1 MDNFEEEVQ
10 YFTELVFK
18 NIQKAKARKKRK
30 DEMVFFNLDIR
41 KDGQEIAIFNQEK
54 DYVYTILTKDIEEFN
69 FKQYLIKELALRY
82 IKKLTKYASNEI
94 TFEEFADI
102 PKETN
107 PVVKNIIQQKNNISE
122 QLRLLRKNRNIP
134 EVQEYIE
141 EIYNDKYATEYMK
154 YLIDKYFYVK
164 KNLIKPQKNALEKF
178 HKMLLR

>member
-1 MDNFEEEVQ
+1 MYNFEDEVQ
-10 YFTELVFK
+10 YFNELVFK
-18 NIQKAKARKKRK
+18 NIQKAKERKKRK

-54 DYVYTILTKDIEEFN
+54 DYVYTLFTKDIEEFN

-102 PKETN
+102 PKETK

-122 QLRLLRKNRNIP
+122 QLRLLRKNKNIP

-141 EIYNDKYATEYMK
+141 EIYNAKFASEYLK
-154 YLIDKYFYVK
+154 YLIDKYYYGK

-178 HKMLLR
+178 HKVILR